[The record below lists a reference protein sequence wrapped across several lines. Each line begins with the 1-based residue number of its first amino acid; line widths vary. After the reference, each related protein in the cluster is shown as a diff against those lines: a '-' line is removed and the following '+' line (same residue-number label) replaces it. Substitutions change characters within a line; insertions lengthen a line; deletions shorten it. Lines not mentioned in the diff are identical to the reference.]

1 MAGSRSG
8 SPVKSSPKKRV
19 KKPKTPSAHPPVAVM
34 VTSAIKA
41 LKDRKG
47 SSGISIKKYVIANY
61 KVNAVAIV
69 PHIRRFLKSGVA
81 SGKLIQSSGSGAAG
95 RFRLG
100 KTAAPKKKVRKA
112 VKKTPKKKLLKS
124 KKKKTPKKSSKK
136 PKKMR
141 TPKKAGASK
150 SKSSAKSKKPKTK
163 KSKTTKTARPK
174 KPKTA
179 SK

>member
-19 KKPKTPSAHPPVAVM
+19 KKPKAPSAHPPVAVM
-34 VTSAIKA
+34 VTTAIKA

-47 SSGISIKKYVIANY
+47 SSGISIKKYVIANF

-81 SGKLIQSSGSGAAG
+81 SGKLVQSSGSGAAG

-100 KTAAPKKKVRKA
+100 KTAATKKKSKKA

-124 KKKKTPKKSSKK
+124 KKKKTPKKSTKK
-136 PKKMR
+136 PKKAR
-141 TPKKAGASK
+141 TPKKASASK
-150 SKSSAKSKKPKTK
+150 SKSGSKTKKPKAKSVK
-163 KSKTTKTARPK
+163 KAARPK
-174 KPKTA
+174 KTKTGT
-179 SK
+179 KK